1 MVSIRKQNG
10 QKFRMDIYFKF
21 SAMPVEFRMQDFVSR
36 IISQEQ
42 DRNNAEFNE
51 DL

>member
-1 MVSIRKQNG
+1 
-10 QKFRMDIYFKF
+10 
-21 SAMPVEFRMQDFVSR
+21 MPIEFRMQDFVSR

-42 DRNNAEFNE
+42 DRNNVEFNE